1 MFVLRKSATHRILEL
16 GYRFYICSLSTTT
29 IVYKGQFTPPQLWL
43 YYADLQD
50 PTFEVYL
57 ALVHARF
64 STNTYPSWERAH
76 PLRLLAHNGEIN
88 TLRGNVNL
96 MRAREGVMK
105 SKRFGPDLAKL
116 YPVVEPDMSDSGS
129 VDNVLE
135 FLVNAGGR
143 ELPEA
148 VMTMVPE
155 AWQNDGLMRP
165 EKKAFY
171 QWSGCAM
178 EPWDGPALL
187 TFTDGRYIGAI
198 LDRNG
203 LRPSRYYLTD
213 DNHVVMAS
221 EVGVLDIPQQNVVHK
236 VKCISSLCI

>member
-1 MFVLRKSATHRILEL
+1 
-16 GYRFYICSLSTTT
+16 
-29 IVYKGQFTPPQLWL
+29 
-43 YYADLQD
+43 
-50 PTFEVYL
+50 
-57 ALVHARF
+57 
-64 STNTYPSWERAH
+64 
-76 PLRLLAHNGEIN
+76 
-88 TLRGNVNL
+88 

-105 SKRFGPDLAKL
+105 SKRFGKDLSKL

-135 FLVNAGGR
+135 FLVVAGGR
-143 ELPEA
+143 SLPEA

-155 AWQNDGLMRP
+155 AWQNDDLMNS
-165 EKKAFY
+165 EKKLFY

-203 LRPSRYYLTD
+203 LRPSRYYHTLD
-213 DNHVVMAS
+213 GFVIMAS
-221 EVGVLDIPQQNVVHK
+221 EVGVLDVPTDNILQK
-236 VKCISSLCI
+236 VISFSI

>member
-1 MFVLRKSATHRILEL
+1 MQE
-16 GYRFYICSLSTTT
+16 
-29 IVYKGQFTPPQLWL
+29 Q
-43 YYADLQD
+43 
-50 PTFEVYL
+50 TFESYL

-76 PLRLLAHNGEIN
+76 PLRYLAHNGEIN

-105 SKRFGPDLAKL
+105 SKKFGNDLSKL

-135 FLVNAGGR
+135 FLVAAGGR
-143 ELPEA
+143 SLPEA

-155 AWQNDGLMRP
+155 AWQNDPLMNP
-165 EKKAFY
+165 EKKLFY

-203 LRPSRYYLTD
+203 LRPSRYYHTVD
-213 DNHVVMAS
+213 GFVIMAS
-221 EVGVLDIPQQNVVHK
+221 EVGVVDVPNDNILQKVRLIAFQAFERCLYKLK
-236 VKCISSLCI
+236 VKQKSLNYSVNYSEI

>member
-1 MFVLRKSATHRILEL
+1 
-16 GYRFYICSLSTTT
+16 
-29 IVYKGQFTPPQLWL
+29 
-43 YYADLQD
+43 
-50 PTFEVYL
+50 
-57 ALVHARF
+57 
-64 STNTYPSWERAH
+64 
-76 PLRLLAHNGEIN
+76 
-88 TLRGNVNL
+88 

-105 SKRFGPDLAKL
+105 SRKFGKDLYKL

-135 FLVNAGGR
+135 FLVIAGGR
-143 ELPEA
+143 SLPEA

-155 AWQNDGLMRP
+155 AWQNDDLMNP
-165 EKKAFY
+165 EKKLFY

-203 LRPSRYYLTD
+203 LRPSRYYHTVD
-213 DNHVVMAS
+213 GFVIMAS
-221 EVGVLDIPQQNVVHK
+221 EVGVLDVPHHNILQK
-236 VKCISSLCI
+236 VLFLMFNLDFLSLQTASLVLSLNFIIIYIVRKTGNCL